1 MGWALSSYSI
11 ITRGQSVERI
21 SLSEA
26 LEAGELDKFIEQAEA
41 DGVGPAEEAE
51 LEARLGQL
59 IKAPRPKD
67 QTSH

>member
-1 MGWALSSYSI
+1 M
-11 ITRGQSVERI
+11 ERI